1 MNPGSEA
8 NKEPAAILPA
18 VGAGNSVINGDAK
31 DILTAVGEV
40 VYDWA
45 IADDTIRWG
54 TNALDVLLVGA
65 IDQIATGR
73 SFAKLLDPE
82 NLSSRHEAV
91 LNSSSADDGSG
102 VAYQVQY
109 SLLPDG
115 RSDGARLWI
124 EDIGRWYADAA
135 GKPVRAHGVL
145 RVINER
151 YQREQRLAFLSRYD
165 ELTGYFNR
173 SHLLATL
180 GDAILNAKRLQG
192 SIAFLIVAV
201 DNFRAINAAYGYE
214 VADQVFAAVARRIK
228 PALRDGD
235 AIGRYSGNKLGI
247 VLMNC
252 DEADM
257 HHAAERFH
265 AVVRDDVVNTD
276 GGSVAVTVSIGGI
289 SLPRHGRS
297 VNEAMA
303 RVQETLELARER
315 GHGRFVAYTNS
326 ASREARRR
334 GNAALSAELVTALNE
349 RRLRLAFQP
358 IVDIRGR
365 RPAYHEALIR
375 LEQPNG
381 AIVMASDFIT
391 LAERLGLIRLI
402 DHRVLELALGVL
414 TSAPEAR
421 LSINVSGESTGD
433 SEWLARLAAAVGAN
447 RDIGNRLTVEI
458 TETAVIRNLEE
469 ASHFVAML
477 HDLGCRI
484 AIDDFGAG
492 YTSFRNLRAL
502 DVDVVKIDGA
512 FVENLPRSRDDQ
524 VFVRALIDLA
534 RNFGI
539 ETVAEWVQDEETAT
553 LLAEW
558 GVDHIQG
565 KLSGPAVLEWPWPQG
580 ASSDTGR
587 LASSG
592 R

>member
-1 MNPGSEA
+1 VDPDSEA
-8 NKEPAAILPA
+8 SKEPAPFVPAIG
-18 VGAGNSVINGDAK
+18 VGNSLANDARNV
-31 DILTAVGEV
+31 LTAVGEV
-40 VYDWA
+40 VYDWT
-45 IADDTIRWG
+45 IADDAIRWG
-54 TNALDVLLVGA
+54 ANALDVLRIGS

-73 SFAKLLDPE
+73 GFARLLDPE

-91 LNSSSADDGSG
+91 LNSPDADGGEG
-102 VAYQVQY
+102 VPYQAQY
-109 SLLPDG
+109 SLLAEGRPD
-115 RSDGARLWI
+115 SARLWI
-124 EDIGRWYADAA
+124 EDIGRWYADGS
-135 GKPVRAHGVL
+135 GKPARAHGVL

-180 GDAILNAKRLQG
+180 GDAILNAKRLRG
-192 SIAFLIVAV
+192 SACFMIVVV
-201 DNFRAINAAYGYE
+201 DNFRAINEAYGYDI
-214 VADQVFAAVARRIK
+214 ADQVFAAVARRIK
-228 PALRDGD
+228 SALREGD
-235 AIGRYSGNKLGI
+235 AIGRYSGNKLGL
-247 VLMNC
+247 VLINC

-265 AVVRDDVVNTD
+265 AVVRDEVINTE

-289 SLPRHGRS
+289 SLPRHARS

-303 RVQETLELARER
+303 RVQEALELARLR

-326 ASREARRR
+326 ATRNERRR
-334 GNAALSAELVTALNE
+334 GNAALSSELVAALNE

-358 IVDIRGR
+358 VVDARSR
-365 RPAYHEALIR
+365 QPVYHEALIR
-375 LEQPNG
+375 LEQTNG
-381 AIVMASDFIT
+381 TVVVAGDFVA
-391 LAERLGLIRLI
+391 LAEKLGLIRLL
-402 DHRVLELALGVL
+402 DHRVLDLALGVL
-414 TSAPEAR
+414 AAAPDAR
-421 LSINVSGESTGD
+421 LSLNVSGETTSD
-433 SEWLARLAAAVGAN
+433 SEWLARLGAAVAGN
-447 RDIGNRLTVEI
+447 RDIGKRLTVEI

-502 DVDVVKIDGA
+502 DVDVVKIDGG
-512 FVENLPRSRDDQ
+512 FIENLPRSRDDQ

-539 ETVAEWVQDEETAT
+539 ETVAEWVQDEETVA

-558 GVDHIQG
+558 GIDRLQG
-565 KLSGPAVLEWPWPQG
+565 NLTGAASLEWPWPHG
-580 ASSDTGR
+580 AAAGERR
-587 LASSG
+587 LASG
-592 R
+592 RG